1 MNKTCTTPPF
11 VGYVTGFPFE
21 NDEEIRL
28 SCPEEFDFSSDLL
41 QKLGLAK
48 SEGGF
53 PGAKTAKLTACRFA
67 QEVHPLC

>member
-1 MNKTCTTPPF
+1 MVPRRPKVNKTCTTPPF

-41 QKLGLAK
+41 QKLGLATI
-48 SEGGF
+48 EG
-53 PGAKTAKLTACRFA
+53 RFSGRKDS
-67 QEVHPLC
+67 